1 MELTAGDISEYECNL
16 AIKQIQD
23 NKAPGSDGISVEVYK
38 LFWTDLKTYLMNSL
52 NHSYQTGTI
61 TPLQTQSLISLL
73 PKSGK
78 DVLSINNWRPI
89 SLLNVD
95 YKKSS

>member
-1 MELTAGDISEYECNL
+1 M
-16 AIKQIQD
+16 
-23 NKAPGSDGISVEVYK
+23 V
-38 LFWTDLKTYLMNSL
+38 KTYLMNSL

-61 TPLQTQSLISLL
+61 THLQTQSLISLL

-78 DVLSINNWRPI
+78 DVRSINNWRPI

-95 YKKSS
+95 